1 MSDTHSKQHDIAGP
15 ADEFSKLFAAGDES
29 GAVDVAMAALSSVPT
44 SRHYRAMLG
53 IIILILLLMPF
64 GLMVAGHW
72 LVDPSL
78 PQARLGIGA
87 AYWTVLFVL
96 WLCLVEL
103 RLRLGLSRWWP
114 TLLLAGVGIAWW
126 GCAALWPASGRV
138 CP

>member
-1 MSDTHSKQHDIAGP
+1 MSLIDALPSPSFKRRPWHP
-15 ADEFSKLFAAGDES
+15 NVVLLCLS
-29 GAVDVAMAALSSVPT
+29 GAMLAAAWLLSFVSVAPNRIVSGTAFGMVDAISWPGAALVSLLFIAMAALSSVPT

-96 WLCLVEL
+96 
-103 RLRLGLSRWWP
+103 
-114 TLLLAGVGIAWW
+114 LL
-126 GCAALWPASGRV
+126 
-138 CP
+138 